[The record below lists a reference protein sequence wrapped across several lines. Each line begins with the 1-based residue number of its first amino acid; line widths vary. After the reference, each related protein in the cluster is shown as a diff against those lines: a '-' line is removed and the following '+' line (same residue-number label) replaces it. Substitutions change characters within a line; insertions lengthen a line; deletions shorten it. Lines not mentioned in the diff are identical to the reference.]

1 MGSDEHSLPPDEA
14 FWLLGDKTRVAIL
27 QAVWDTPTDI
37 ATFSEIR
44 NSVGNPD
51 SGQFNYHLNKL
62 KGHYLIQEED
72 GYRLTQA
79 GRELIRAA
87 LAGTITTQPET
98 TPTRINAICTECG
111 GELVGLYDEYGIIEC
126 ADCETTVMWNEF
138 PPAGLEGRTPEEF
151 ASTFDRWTVSR
162 FRLAMDGVCPN
173 CAAEM
178 SCTLLNSETEEDTGH
193 CLVQPRRSPGYC
205 NLNRIGFEKASPS

>member
-27 QAVWDTPTDI
+27 QAVWDTPTDL

-79 GRELIRAA
+79 GRELIRAV

-111 GELVGLYDEYGIIEC
+111 GELVGLYDEYCVAEYLFG
-126 ADCETTVMWNEF
+126 
-138 PPAGLEGRTPEEF
+138 
-151 ASTFDRWTVSR
+151 FDRQ
-162 FRLAMDGVCPN
+162 G
-173 CAAEM
+173 
-178 SCTLLNSETEEDTGH
+178 
-193 CLVQPRRSPGYC
+193 
-205 NLNRIGFEKASPS
+205 